1 MRCTMK
7 RTFLALSILILLTFI
22 SKACE
27 NTTVSAIA
35 ADSHKFDDKEVC
47 VEGSVSDPY
56 LSSRTGN
63 NYTTFGL
70 NDDNGKSLSVYFLGT
85 LSIKEGDKVKVTGR
99 YEVKKIVLKDTLYNE
114 IDAIS
119 VEKLQ

>member
-1 MRCTMK
+1 ME
-7 RTFLALSILILLTFI
+7 RTFLALFILIILTFI

-27 NTTVSAIA
+27 ITTVSAIA
-35 ADSHKFDDKEVC
+35 ADSHKFDGKEVC
-47 VEGSVSDPY
+47 VEGSVSDPH
-56 LSSRTGN
+56 LSSRAGN
-63 NYTTFGL
+63 NYATFGL

-85 LSIKEGDKVKVTGR
+85 LSIKEGDKVMVTGK
-99 YEVKKIVLKDTLYNE
+99 YVVKKIVLKVTLYNE

>member
-1 MRCTMK
+1 MK

-35 ADSHKFDDKEVC
+35 ADSHKFDGKEVC

-63 NYTTFGL
+63 SYTTFVL
-70 NDDNGKSLSVYFLGT
+70 YDDNGKSLSVYFLGT
-85 LSIKEGDKVKVTGR
+85 LSIKEGDKVKVTGI
-99 YEVKKIVLKDTLYNE
+99 YEVKKIVLKYTFYNE
-114 IDAIS
+114 IEAIS

>member
-1 MRCTMK
+1 MK
-7 RTFLALSILILLTFI
+7 RTFLALSILILLTFM

-35 ADSHKFDDKEVC
+35 ADSHKFDGKEVC
-47 VEGSVSDPY
+47 VEGSVSGPY
-56 LSSRTGN
+56 LSSRAGN

-70 NDDNGKSLSVYFLGT
+70 NDDNGKSLSVYYLGA
-85 LSIKEGDKVKVTGR
+85 LSVKEGDKVKVTGI
-99 YEVKKIVLKDTLYNE
+99 YEFKKIVLKYTLYNE

-119 VEKLQ
+119 VEKLH